1 MELIIKLMGLGVLN
15 YLRDSYNIYDT
26 IIIIF
31 STIEIALNY
40 SDNLENDSNK
50 PIRRVL
56 IIVRPFRLLRI
67 FKIARRWNSFNFVLQ
82 KMTNS
87 LKEVGNFLVLF
98 FIFMFIYALLGMELY
113 SGQVK
118 FDEKND
124 PLNC

>member
-40 SDNLENDSNK
+40 SDNLENDQNK

-67 FKIARRWNSFNFVLQ
+67 FKIARRWNSFNFVL
-82 KMTNS
+82 
-87 LKEVGNFLVLF
+87 
-98 FIFMFIYALLGMELY
+98 
-113 SGQVK
+113 
-118 FDEKND
+118 
-124 PLNC
+124 